1 MRLRQLFILVM
12 TETFLVTP
20 GCRWEERLFY
30 FPAFVVFQSAVSCI
44 ERSGRCILSR
54 KKKIFFEL
62 GGIKK
67 MLSQVVENLSKLK
80 EALSVLMLC
89 TPVFIFASGSSALS
103 GRPRCGLSI

>member
-30 FPAFVVFQSAVSCI
+30 FPAFVVFQSTVSCI

-54 KKKIFFEL
+54 RKKNFEL

-80 EALSVLMLC
+80 GALSVLMLC
-89 TPVFIFASGSSALS
+89 APVFIFTSGSSGLF
-103 GRPRCGLSI
+103 GRPCCSLSI